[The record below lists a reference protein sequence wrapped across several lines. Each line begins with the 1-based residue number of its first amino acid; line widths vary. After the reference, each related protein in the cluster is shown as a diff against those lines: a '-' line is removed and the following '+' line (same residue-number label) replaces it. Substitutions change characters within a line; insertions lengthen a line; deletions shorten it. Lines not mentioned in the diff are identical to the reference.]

1 MDHFSDWLNSSE
13 LGRYLLEREQS
24 FYARMVDDVFGFHAV
39 QLGLPHYDFLPECRI
54 SWRACVCESGPASI
68 QAEPARLPFAR
79 RSIDLLVMPHTL
91 DFSSEP
97 HQVLSEVKR
106 VLVPEGRLVLTGFN
120 PYSLWGARRL
130 LRRRK
135 GSPWNG
141 QFLSLSRIK
150 DWLKLLDLDL
160 EEGSFICYAPPF
172 VHEEW
177 LQRCRFMEKA
187 GDRWWP
193 LAAGVYGIKAVKKV
207 RGVRLLTPE
216 WKKKKALAQ
225 QLAPAGD
232 HRSQCGGR
240 EDKHSGNDSQRKS

>member
-1 MDHFSDWLNSSE
+1 MDAFSDWLNDSE
-13 LGRYLLEREQS
+13 LGRYLLEREES

-39 QLGLPHYDFLPECRI
+39 QLGLPRYDFLPDCRI
-54 SWRACVCESGPASI
+54 AWRASVGEFAPAAI
-68 QAEPARLPFAR
+68 LAEPFRLPFAR

-106 VLVPEGRLVLTGFN
+106 VLVPEGRLILTGFN

-130 LRRRK
+130 LNRREDT
-135 GSPWNG
+135 PWNG

-150 DWLKLLDLDL
+150 DWLKLLDFDV
-160 EEGSFICYAPPF
+160 EEGSYMGYAPPF

-177 LQRCRFMEKA
+177 LRRCHFMEKA

-193 LAAGVYGIKAVKKV
+193 VAAGVYGIKAVKKV

-216 WKKKKALAQ
+216 WKKKKVPAQ
-225 QLAPAGD
+225 KLAPAAD
-232 HRSQCGGR
+232 HRSQC
-240 EDKHSGNDSQRKS
+240 EESKENHFSHDS